1 MSGRAV
7 DMVVEVIVV
16 GGWFECK
23 FPGVGAMVFGC
34 LHKGCGGKTT
44 PEVPTEI
51 NKSQFCS
58 SCSTLSIPSRFS
70 PKKTIFGFIMSL
82 MPH

>member
-23 FPGVGAMVFGC
+23 FPSVGAMVFGC
-34 LHKGCGGKTT
+34 LHKGCGGKNDAGSSDG
-44 PEVPTEI
+44 
-51 NKSQFCS
+51 NK
-58 SCSTLSIPSRFS
+58 
-70 PKKTIFGFIMSL
+70 
-82 MPH
+82 